1 MIKHKRKIAPISK
14 NFKAVFWFV
23 SIFFVSSSCILFPQE
38 IKSTEEPTIEPSTS
52 PTVTTIAP
60 VMSRVFETITPLPN
74 TQTPEPSFTP
84 YPPSS
89 TTPTQVLPGIRYP
102 ETPVPVQRSAVYP
115 ERQVKILLLGAD
127 LRESGPYRTDS
138 ILVLILNPA
147 KNSVRLLS
155 LPPALYINIPE
166 VGMERLN
173 TAINFG
179 GPGKVMDTLQYNLGF
194 RPDKYLLL
202 DLNNF
207 SQIIG
212 FLDTISVYA
221 ATPMTD
227 RCDISQS
234 VDGWCSVAA
243 GWNQMDKDTALWYV
257 RSTEGG
263 ETKRLLRSHEV
274 LIAVFSRLMDIQ
286 AITRVEE
293 LYATFRENVETD
305 LSISDLN
312 ALVPL
317 SQVMQNPD
325 RLRRY
330 TLTTSE
336 AVPFTLPDGEV
347 VNLLNQNA
355 AWEIIRLAVFEP

>member
-1 MIKHKRKIAPISK
+1 MMRNRRKIAFISK
-14 NFKAVFWFV
+14 NYKAVFWFV
-23 SIFFVSSSCILFPQE
+23 TIIFVSSSCILFPQE
-38 IKSTEEPTIEPSTS
+38 IKSTSEPTVGHSNTPTAIELT
-52 PTVTTIAP
+52 PTLT
-60 VMSRVFETITPLPN
+60 RVFETITPLPD
-74 TQTPEPSFTP
+74 TQTPEPSVTP
-84 YPPSS
+84 LPPTI
-89 TTPTQVLPGIRYP
+89 TTTQILPGIRYP

-115 ERQVKILLLGAD
+115 QNQVKILLLGAD
-127 LRESGPYRTDS
+127 LRESGPYHTDS
-138 ILVLILNPA
+138 ILVLILNPVN
-147 KNSVRLLS
+147 NSVRLLS
-155 LPPALYINIPE
+155 LPPALYVNIPD
-166 VGMERLN
+166 VGMERIN
-173 TAINFG
+173 NAINYG

-207 SQIIG
+207 SEIIG
-212 FLDTISVYA
+212 FLDTISVFA
-221 ATPMTD
+221 ATPMTG
-227 RCDISQS
+227 RCDIPQS

-243 GWNQMDKDTALWYV
+243 GWNQMDNNMALWYV

-286 AITRVEE
+286 AISRVEE
-293 LYATFRENVETD
+293 LYSTFRDNVETD
-305 LSISDLN
+305 LSIYDLN

-317 SQVMQNPD
+317 SQIIQNPD
-325 RLRRY
+325 HLRRY

-355 AWEIIRLAVFEP
+355 AWEIIRLAVFES